1 MWPSR
6 WAVADCVDV
15 EEFWWCAQEIA
26 KAAIMLVKESG
37 AADNTD
43 DRDRLLSG
51 PQHQQS
57 NEVLSGFLGVQ

>member
-1 MWPSR
+1 M
-6 WAVADCVDV
+6 DV